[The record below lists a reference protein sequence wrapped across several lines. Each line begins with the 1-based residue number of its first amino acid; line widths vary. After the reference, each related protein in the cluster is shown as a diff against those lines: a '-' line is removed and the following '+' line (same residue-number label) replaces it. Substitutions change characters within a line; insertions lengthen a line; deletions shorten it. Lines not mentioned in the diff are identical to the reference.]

1 MSYTPS
7 PVRSAALRSAALNLE
22 GLLDGVEVWA
32 VGRQV
37 DELSALCS
45 DRLGNAG
52 RLVARQIVEHDNV
65 LPPQGRG
72 QHLLDM
78 SAETLAVDG
87 AVEDAA
93 RGDPSGA

>member
-1 MSYTPS
+1 
-7 PVRSAALRSAALNLE
+7 
-22 GLLDGVEVWA
+22 
-32 VGRQV
+32 
-37 DELSALCS
+37 LCG

-78 SAETLAVDG
+78 SAETLTVDG
-87 AVEDAA
+87 AVEESQPAA
-93 RGDPSGA
+93 GSAIAACHIGGGPSLVDEHQVVGIA